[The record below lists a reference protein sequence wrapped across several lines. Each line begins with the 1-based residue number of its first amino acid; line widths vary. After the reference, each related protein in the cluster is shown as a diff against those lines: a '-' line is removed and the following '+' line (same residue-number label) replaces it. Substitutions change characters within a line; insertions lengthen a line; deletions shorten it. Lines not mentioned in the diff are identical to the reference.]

1 MPTGNRVFPCPN
13 STVSRRRFLY
23 GTGTALGA
31 ASFASILPRGASADV
46 PLVWYTGSQIDA
58 VNDWVNMFKERTGI
72 TCEFYRAGALKIA
85 QKFEQEVAA
94 KQVSCSLISGGLTG
108 LIMQWADRGL
118 LMPYD
123 CPEYAHYPE
132 DALIGN
138 FAGPTKSDVITMIYN
153 SELIKAEEL
162 PQSWEDIL
170 KPEWKGRM
178 VMSDASSS
186 SGALHWY
193 SAMRK
198 HFGRGYM
205 ENLAKQDVMIRTGSG
220 EVVNTVISGERPLAA
235 MVLQY
240 HALRAISK
248 GAKLRVLVP
257 KEGAPVS
264 HAHLSIA
271 ADAANPEAAKKFM
284 DFAFGRE
291 AQVAWQQRY
300 FTDSMRDDMP
310 EAPRDSGAVPLATM
324 TRIAS
329 TPADEIEYFNNNA
342 EISDEWVTL
351 FKS

>member
-1 MPTGNRVFPCPN
+1 MPGGTRMFSSWTGG
-13 STVSRRRFLY
+13 VSRRRFLQSA
-23 GTGTALGA
+23 GTTAGA
-31 ASFASILPRGASADV
+31 IGLAGLLPRAATADE
-46 PLVWYTGSQIDA
+46 PLVWYTGTQIEA
-58 VNDWVNMFKERTGI
+58 VDDWVNMFKERTGI
-72 TCEFYRAGALKIA
+72 TCEYYRAGALKIA
-85 QKFEQEVAA
+85 QKYEQEVAA
-94 KQVSCSLISGGLTG
+94 GQVGCSLISGGLTG
-108 LIMQWADRGL
+108 LVMQWADKGL

-153 SELIKAEEL
+153 PELVKPEDV

-170 KPEWKGRM
+170 DPKWKGQM

-198 HFGRGYM
+198 HFGRPYM
-205 ENLAKQDVMIRTGSG
+205 EKLAAQDAMIRTGSG

-248 GAKLRVLVP
+248 GASLRVLIP
-257 KEGAPVS
+257 EEGAPVS
-264 HAHLSIA
+264 YAHLAIA
-271 ADAANPEAAKKFM
+271 ADAANPEAAKQFL
-284 DFAFGRE
+284 DFAFGRD

-310 EAPRDSGAVPLATM
+310 EAPRDLGAVPLDTM
-324 TRIAS
+324 KRIAS
-329 TPADEIEYFNNNA
+329 TPADMIEYFENNA
-342 EISDEWVTL
+342 TISDEWVTL

>member
-1 MPTGNRVFPCPN
+1 MPVGTRVFPCPE
-13 STVSRRRFLY
+13 SSVSRRKFLY
-23 GTGTALGA
+23 GAGTALGA
-31 ASFASILPRGASADV
+31 ASLASFLPRAVSADT
-46 PLVWYTGSQIDA
+46 PLVWYTGSQIEA
-58 VNDWVNMFKERTGI
+58 VNDWVNMFKESTGI
-72 TCEFYRAGALKIA
+72 VCEFYRAGALKIA

-94 KQVSCSLISGGLTG
+94 GQVSCSLISGGLTG
-108 LIMQWADRGL
+108 LVMQWADRGL

-123 CPEYAHYPE
+123 CPEYSHYPE

-138 FAGPTKSDVITMIYN
+138 FAGPTKSDVITIIYN
-153 SELIKAEEL
+153 PELVRPEEL
-162 PQSWEDIL
+162 PESWEDIL

-178 VMSDASSS
+178 VMSDAASS

-205 ENLAKQDVMIRTGSG
+205 EKLAKQEVMIRTGSG

-257 KEGAPVS
+257 KEGAPVGHS
-264 HAHLSIA
+264 HLAIA
-271 ADAANPEAAKKFM
+271 ADAANPDAAKKFM
-284 DFAFGRE
+284 DFAFSRQ
-291 AQVAWQQRY
+291 AQVAWQERY

-310 EAPRDSGAVPLATM
+310 EAPRESGAVPLNTM
-324 TRIAS
+324 KRIAS
-329 TPADEIEYFNNNA
+329 TPSDMVEFFNDNVA
-342 EISDEWVTL
+342 ISDEWVTL